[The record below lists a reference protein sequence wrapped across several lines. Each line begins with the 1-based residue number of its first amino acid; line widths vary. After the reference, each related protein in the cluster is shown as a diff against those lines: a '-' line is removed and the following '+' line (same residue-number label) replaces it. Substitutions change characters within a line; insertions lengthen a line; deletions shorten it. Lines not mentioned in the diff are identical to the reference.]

1 MSKKNYGREPQE
13 RKRKEKWPKAKKKR
27 GKKKYIR
34 PKAYQKRRVKSAWV
48 CQRHKSE
55 KKKMREAQSA
65 WKNYVAE
72 SSMLFGLGIIVLY
85 AYVVATYSY

>member
-1 MSKKNYGREPQE
+1 MWSKSCLHAFLKIPPFSPSHCAPKIALNEAPSLNLNVEP
-13 RKRKEKWPKAKKKR
+13 
-27 GKKKYIR
+27 I
-34 PKAYQKRRVKSAWV
+34 S
-48 CQRHKSE
+48 
-55 KKKMREAQSA
+55 QSA

>member
-1 MSKKNYGREPQE
+1 
-13 RKRKEKWPKAKKKR
+13 
-27 GKKKYIR
+27 
-34 PKAYQKRRVKSAWV
+34 
-48 CQRHKSE
+48 
-55 KKKMREAQSA
+55 MREAQSA